1 MARKAKKGGGLDLMY
16 SGRAAEVTP
25 AELLDDRAAPK
36 RGPRS
41 KGLVKAM
48 FSMEPR
54 QMEAL
59 RQEARRR
66 AERDPDVKAGRKSL
80 RAALDASAL
89 VREAVDALLSK
100 CAGQ

>member
-1 MARKAKKGGGLDLMY
+1 
-16 SGRAAEVTP
+16 
-25 AELLDDRAAPK
+25 
-36 RGPRS
+36 
-41 KGLVKAM
+41 
-48 FSMEPR
+48 MEPR